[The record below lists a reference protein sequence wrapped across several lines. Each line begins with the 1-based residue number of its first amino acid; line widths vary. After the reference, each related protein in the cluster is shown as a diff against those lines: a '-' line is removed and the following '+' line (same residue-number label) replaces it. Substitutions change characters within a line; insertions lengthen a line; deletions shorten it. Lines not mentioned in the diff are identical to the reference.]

1 MSVADTAAAEAFGPQ
16 PGERTP
22 GQLSIGSASLLFVG
36 GGRAIELPFDLLA
49 ARLGGFDDRQ
59 LLLSHPTHPGVEIGS
74 ADPAL
79 AAALAELPAVQA
91 ALARRRAGRMRY
103 WGCLAI
109 VAAVA
114 LAVLAALWLLGVG
127 VLGLLGW

>member
-1 MSVADTAAAEAFGPQ
+1 M
-16 PGERTP
+16 
-22 GQLSIGSASLLFVG
+22 
-36 GGRAIELPFDLLA
+36 
-49 ARLGGFDDRQ
+49 
-59 LLLSHPTHPGVEIGS
+59 LSHPAHPGIEIAS

-79 AAALAELPAVQA
+79 AAALAGLPAVQA

-109 VAAVA
+109 VGALA
-114 LAVLAALWLLGVG
+114 LAVLGVLWLLGVG